1 MILRGAITNPLVSSP
16 RLASGAL
23 AELALAAELRD
34 AAAERTS
41 AIHAMPLSFEQVYQ
55 EHYRFVWRSLRA
67 FGVPFSAVEDAVQDV
82 FVVVHRR
89 LPDFEGRSSVR
100 TWLFRIARWIVTYER
115 RRARSRPAHEPID
128 EEVGDAAPGPFEMA
142 ARSEGLRTLESVL
155 LRMDEEKRL
164 VFMLMDVEEMKAHE
178 VAELFE
184 VNVNTVYSRL
194 RLARE
199 QFRRL
204 LESVNALPERGER

>member
-1 MILRGAITNPLVSSP
+1 VQSP
-16 RLASGAL
+16 RLASGPI
-23 AELALAAELRD
+23 AELALAAELRT
-34 AAAERTS
+34 ATTTS
-41 AIHAMPLSFEQVYQ
+41 APRAHTVPLTFEQVYA
-55 EHYRFVWRSLRA
+55 EHYRFVWRTLKA
-67 FGVPFSAVEDAVQDV
+67 FGLPSAVVEDAVQDV

-89 LPDFEGRSSVR
+89 LPDFEGRSSIR
-100 TWLFRIARWIVTYER
+100 TWLFRISRWVVTYER

-128 EEVGDAAPGPFEMA
+128 DDVGDAAPDPYERV
-142 ARSEGLRTLESVL
+142 ARNEGLRALERVL

-164 VFMLMDVEEMKAHE
+164 VFVLMDIEEMRAHE

-184 VNVNTVYSRL
+184 INVNTVYSRL

-204 LESVNALPERGER
+204 LESTNTSPERTEP